1 MPVQVV
7 NMVYFS
13 LFLKVCP
20 KKNQCPGDAKWEI
33 FSNFA
38 KNGHGLYQLLAIAQ
52 VESWRL
58 FFDLS
63 RLRIKVAI
71 MVESCRSRS
80 GSYPKKRRQPGRTHK
95 THFSEFSV
103 PYRKR
108 MRKSFTESSAESG
121 FVDPPSGQATSARY
135 TCVERLSGNGLT
147 RTASGVRYGKK
158 YFLKALS
165 DEAAKQSMYRQM
177 LDKEFGM
184 LIGLGHPGVVQAVE
198 MAEIAPMGRCM
209 VMEWIEGATLDRFL
223 ETHPRRNEAQRLVTQ
238 LLDAIEHIH
247 RHGIA
252 HRDLKPTNIM
262 VTDNGGQ
269 VKIIDFGLADTDA
282 HLNLK
287 QPAGTAGFM
296 APEQLTGRDADTRND
311 IYSLGVILLGMNIGS
326 RWKRV
331 AKRCLLPINERWQ
344 SVEALRDALH
354 RSDQRTKNM
363 LRAFLATLFVVLVA
377 SMVAVASMA
386 LRSRRGNERLQAAND
401 SLQSAIHR
409 LKKEQTAQQLFIH
422 NISDSMKVVNISNRE
437 LEQAEDAR
445 QTHEQR
451 IDQAEQQGKQLV
463 DKAMRNTRIM
473 QHLDTLTNLQYLT
486 PDYTEKCLAGLRAI
500 NKYVEGLDAT
510 FSESDRSHIYNLLT
524 KYNAERWLDPIEIK
538 YKQIPKQ

>member
-1 MPVQVV
+1 
-7 NMVYFS
+7 
-13 LFLKVCP
+13 
-20 KKNQCPGDAKWEI
+20 
-33 FSNFA
+33 
-38 KNGHGLYQLLAIAQ
+38 
-52 VESWRL
+52 
-58 FFDLS
+58 
-63 RLRIKVAI
+63 

-80 GSYPKKRRQPGRTHK
+80 GSYKKKDANPAEPIKLIFRNFQP
-95 THFSEFSV
+95 

-209 VMEWIEGATLDRFL
+209 VMEWIEGTTLDRFL

-363 LRAFLATLFVVLVA
+363 LRAFFATLFVVLVA

-422 NISDSMKVVNISNRE
+422 NISDSMKAVNISNRE

-445 QTHEQR
+445 RTHEQR

-486 PDYTEKCLAGLRAI
+486 PGYTEKCLAGLRAI

-510 FSESDRSHIYNLLT
+510 FSESDRSLIYNQLT

>member
-1 MPVQVV
+1 
-7 NMVYFS
+7 
-13 LFLKVCP
+13 
-20 KKNQCPGDAKWEI
+20 
-33 FSNFA
+33 
-38 KNGHGLYQLLAIAQ
+38 
-52 VESWRL
+52 
-58 FFDLS
+58 
-63 RLRIKVAI
+63 
-71 MVESCRSRS
+71 
-80 GSYPKKRRQPGRTHK
+80 
-95 THFSEFSV
+95 
-103 PYRKR
+103 

-377 SMVAVASMA
+377 SMVAVASIA

-422 NISDSMKVVNISNRE
+422 NISDSMKAVNISNRE

-445 QTHEQR
+445 RTHEQR

-510 FSESDRSHIYNLLT
+510 FSESDRSHIYNQLT